1 MCQIWWI
8 FEKTSLGAPAVTG
21 IGMDNTD
28 NIPDKYVTPGGP
40 AVTSRTG
47 HDTSSRPHK
56 LPNINENESK
66 SMKSNGNQWKS
77 MEINENQ
84 WKSMKINENAARP
97 AGTLEVML
105 VGLPFIRK

>member
-1 MCQIWWI
+1 MYNIWQIFKI
-8 FEKTSLGAPAVTG
+8 FENRVLGAPAVTG

-28 NIPDKYVTPGGP
+28 NIPSKYVTPGLP

-66 SMKSNGNQWKS
+66 SIES
-77 MEINENQ
+77 NENQ
-84 WKSMKINENAARP
+84 
-97 AGTLEVML
+97 
-105 VGLPFIRK
+105 